1 MILVVCAYTIKQAT
15 SNCCARGGGVHYTN
29 VRKGDKAKLKESV
42 DIVQARLRGGDAYI
56 LTSRGEARRE

>member
-1 MILVVCAYTIKQAT
+1 MILVGCAYTIKQAT

-42 DIVQARLRGGDAYI
+42 DIVQARLRGGDAHTY
-56 LTSRGEARRE
+56 